1 MRESRNR
8 QGRARQQVASQPG
21 PQPREGQARTD
32 VSMQRKESGLFVK
45 QGRRQPPHTHTHL
58 RASTTAWHLLPFK
71 RHISVAWV
79 GIWGIRFS
87 FYLLGVPITY
97 THGLVVVGGLVMGNG
112 SGTRPQDTHTHTHT
126 SPLPWF
132 SLALGRAVG
141 LQWAAAIYGYT
152 WETKGWDLAWDG
164 KGIWGNSSGIGMG
177 WDHGEPGET
186 LYPHLSGVGT

>member
-1 MRESRNR
+1 M
-8 QGRARQQVASQPG
+8 
-21 PQPREGQARTD
+21 
-32 VSMQRKESGLFVK
+32 K
-45 QGRRQPPHTHTHL
+45 QGRRQPPHTHTL
-58 RASTTAWHLLPFK
+58 ESIDDGMASSSFQ

-126 SPLPWF
+126 HVTA
-132 SLALGRAVG
+132 SLVQLSVG
-141 LQWAAAIYGYT
+141 KGGWITMGGGDYGYT